1 MMSMR
6 SSSMLT
12 GASLFAL
19 VALADR
25 LGAQSAADWPILAA
39 RRVVGASTFKI
50 FNSRGSVRVVGW
62 DHDSVLVRGRVG
74 RPGSFSAGGDTL
86 GLKISIDDP
95 LHGSP
100 PPTSLVIF
108 LPRRARAT
116 IKAVNADVDVS
127 GVGGWIYTITGS
139 TRVSGSIGAMEIESM
154 RGAVAVDAR
163 TPWLRV
169 RGGDGP
175 VVIRGSPEDA
185 DVSTIT
191 GSLDIAASG
200 VVRGQFG
207 SVSGAVHF
215 RGPVAS
221 GGIYEFSNH
230 SGETILSLAP
240 DASAVLALSNVSGRI
255 ESDFAATR
263 PASHTAQSLR
273 VTLGHGD
280 AQIIVRSFKGP
291 IHVGPQR

>member
-86 GLKISIDDP
+86 GLKISVDDP

-154 RGAVAVDAR
+154 
-163 TPWLRV
+163 
-169 RGGDGP
+169 
-175 VVIRGSPEDA
+175 RGSPEDA

>member
-1 MMSMR
+1 MR
-6 SSSMLT
+6 FFSLMI
-12 GASLFAL
+12 GASLATAFTPG
-19 VALADR
+19 DR
-25 LGAQSAADWPILAA
+25 LGAQSAADGPILAA
-39 RRVVGASTFKI
+39 RHVVSTSTFKI

-74 RPGSFSAGGDTL
+74 APGSFGAGGDTL
-86 GLKISIDDP
+86 GLKISVDDP
-95 LHGSP
+95 LHGAP
-100 PPTSLVIF
+100 PPTSLVIY

-116 IKAVNADVDVS
+116 IKAVNADVDVT
-127 GVGGWIYTITGS
+127 GIGGWIYTITGS
-139 TRVSGSIGAMEIESM
+139 THVSGSISAMEIESM
-154 RGAVAVDAR
+154 RGAVDVNAR

-191 GSLDIAASG
+191 GSLDIAATG

-207 SVSGAVHF
+207 SVSGPVHF
-215 RGPVAS
+215 RGTVAS

-230 SGETILSLAP
+230 SGETVLTLPA
-240 DASAVLALSNVSGRI
+240 DVSAVLALSNVTGRI
-255 ESDFAATR
+255 ESDLPAMR
-263 PASHTAQSLR
+263 PAARTAQSLH
-273 VTLGHGD
+273 VTLGRGD

-291 IHVGPQR
+291 IRVEPER

>member
-6 SSSMLT
+6 SSSMLI
-12 GASLFAL
+12 GASLFSL
-19 VALADR
+19 VAVANR
-25 LGAQSAADWPILAA
+25 LGAQSAADGPILAA
-39 RRVVGASTFKI
+39 RRVVATSTFKI

-86 GLKISIDDP
+86 GLKISVDDP
-95 LHGSP
+95 LRGAP

-139 TRVSGSIGAMEIESM
+139 THVSGSISAMEIESM
-154 RGAVAVDAR
+154 RGTVEVNSR

-169 RGGDGP
+169 RGGDGS

-191 GSLDIAASG
+191 GPLEISASG

-230 SGETILSLAP
+230 SGETVLSLAP
-240 DASAVLALSNVSGRI
+240 DVSAVLALSNVSGRI